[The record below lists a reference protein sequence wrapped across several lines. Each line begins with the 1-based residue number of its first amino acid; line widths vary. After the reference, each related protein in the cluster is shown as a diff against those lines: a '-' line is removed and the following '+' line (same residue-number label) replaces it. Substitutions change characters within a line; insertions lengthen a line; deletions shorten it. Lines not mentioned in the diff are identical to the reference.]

1 MTGEAHLP
9 GEVTN
14 PDEQLYQFVNK
25 NNLALTQHS
34 IRDVLQE
41 VSMEI
46 EISIDARAKNISE
59 INGWIREAIDE
70 QKRLMLKR
78 SQIAHPTNDPFLKSR
93 PAEGDGDEILGP
105 NSFVRIKKSQLDH
118 LLSQIKSN

>member
-1 MTGEAHLP
+1 MREKGLIATKAAQTSSDAQRSGRDSIASPLQMIGEAHLP

-46 EISIDARAKNISE
+46 EISIDARSKNIQE
-59 INGWIREAIDE
+59 IDGWIREAVDE

-78 SQIAHPTNDPFLKSR
+78 S
-93 PAEGDGDEILGP
+93 
-105 NSFVRIKKSQLDH
+105 
-118 LLSQIKSN
+118 